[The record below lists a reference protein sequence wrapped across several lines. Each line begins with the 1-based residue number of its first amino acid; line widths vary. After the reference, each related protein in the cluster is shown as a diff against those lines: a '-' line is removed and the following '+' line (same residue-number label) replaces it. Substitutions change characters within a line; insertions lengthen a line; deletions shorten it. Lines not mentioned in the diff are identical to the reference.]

1 MKLKINKVAGYAAGS
16 VVDIQTDKGGI
27 PLDKFWR
34 KRLKDAALDEC
45 VEVDKPSKKP
55 KNGESK

>member
-1 MKLKINKVAGYAAGS
+1 MKLKINKVSGYAAGA
-16 VVDIQTDKGGI
+16 VIDIQTDSGGI

-34 KRLKDAALDEC
+34 KRLKDAALDDC
-45 VEVDKPSKKP
+45 VEVVKTSKKP